1 MKRYL
6 HFLQEEPVVRRLT
19 LIQLI
24 AYFGAWFSNVAIYTL
39 LVDLGVSASIIAL
52 VAALHFLPGV
62 IQAPLTGVII
72 DKFHPKLLMFFLLLT
87 EIIATLLLLL
97 VVDVTYLWLLF
108 TVIIVRMSAASF
120 YFTVEMSLL
129 PKLLT
134 AQKLQDANTL
144 HSMVWSV
151 SYTAGMAISG
161 FVVHWFGVYLAFAFD
176 ALLFMVALLL
186 LWSLYIDV
194 ERKTTQHHFL
204 QDLKDGIK
212 YIKQKPVVGYIIIL
226 HAFVGLTAF
235 DALVALLAKY
245 HFSRII
251 AVPLAIGFIHAIRA
265 LALVVGPM
273 VLAPI
278 MSARVLYYLLWF
290 QGLTIVI
297 WALYIENFYY
307 SLVMSFVVGLSTTT
321 LWSYTYTLLQNYTD
335 KAYYGRVIAYNDML
349 FLFTSGMLSLGIGWM
364 YDAGMSLLMITL
376 LIGVGFILGAM
387 YYSWLRKRYLDV

>member
-1 MKRYL
+1 MNRYL
-6 HFLQEEPVVRRLT
+6 KLLQAEPVVRRLT

-72 DKFHPKLLMFFLLLT
+72 DAFHPKRLMFSLLLA

-97 VVDVTYLWLLF
+97 VVDVSYLWLLF

-161 FVVHWFGVYLAFAFD
+161 FVVHWFGVYIAFALD
-176 ALLFMVALLL
+176 AVLFLIALLL
-186 LWSLYIDV
+186 LWTLYIEV
-194 ERKTTQHHFL
+194 VQTNRQHHFV
-204 QDLKDGIK
+204 QDLKDGIS
-212 YIKQKPVVGYIIIL
+212 YIKRKPVVGYIIIL

-245 HFSRII
+245 HFSAII

-265 LALVVGPM
+265 MALVIGPM
-273 VLAPI
+273 LLASL
-278 MSARVLYYLLWF
+278 MSRRMLYLLLWF
-290 QGLTIVI
+290 QGLSIVI

-307 SLVMSFVVGLSTTT
+307 SLIMSFVVGLSTTT
-321 LWSYTYTLLQNYTD
+321 LWSYTYTMLQNYTD

-349 FLFTSGMLSLGIGWM
+349 FLFISGMLSLGIGWL

-376 LIGVGFILGAM
+376 LIGVGFILGAL
-387 YYSWLRKRYLDV
+387 YYAWLRKRYLDV